1 MPFELFW
8 ELHQRE
14 QIREAASAAGRARSA
29 AAAVGQ
35 EIEDLRRLVE
45 KNLMITEALWT
56 LVRDKLGWSDDRLA
70 ERVIEVD
77 LKDGQLDGRVRRGA
91 RPCAACG
98 RMLGKDRLSCL
109 YCGAVSKDVFGTA
122 AGHPGDAATTPPA
135 SSRPPRSGRSR

>member
-8 ELHQRE
+8 ELHQRQ
-14 QIREAASAAGRARSA
+14 QIREAAASAGRARSA
-29 AAAVGQ
+29 AAEVGQ

-56 LVRDKLGWSDDRLA
+56 LVRDRLGWTDDQLA
-70 ERVIEVD
+70 ARVVEVD

-98 RMLGKDRLSCL
+98 KMLGKDRLTCL

-122 AGHPGDAATTPPA
+122 TAPAGAASPPPSPRA
-135 SSRPPRSGRSR
+135 GRSGRSR